1 MNRFLTNKKL
11 IILLISVIIFISL
24 LTLSLNT
31 SSNNRVQ
38 GVTNDFTAF
47 VGRIFSKPT
56 NAVMN
61 AFDSIEDVQHTFE
74 ENQILKR
81 DINKVYEK
89 DAEIATLKEENQQLK
104 NELDIES
111 TLSEYGSQTAN
122 VISRNPDQWVDNL
135 VIDAGSNSGVKVDM
149 PVMSQNGLIGIIS
162 EVNHSSSK
170 VTLLTNIDASSNR
183 VSAQI
188 ITTGESSD
196 DEEESSE
203 AVYGIISEYRQESEE
218 LLMTQVTTD
227 ENINEGDLVSTS
239 GLGGLFPSGLLI
251 GTVKEIALDNQGL
264 GQIIYIDPATDFN
277 TVRVVTVVEREA
289 ETIKDDSFEEGDE
302 E

>member
-31 SSNNRVQ
+31 SSNNVVQ
-38 GVTNDFTAF
+38 GVANDFTAF
-47 VGRIFSKPT
+47 VSRIISKPT
-56 NAVMN
+56 NAVLK
-61 AFDSIEDVQHTFE
+61 AFDSIEEVQYTFE

-81 DINKVYEK
+81 EINTVYEK
-89 DAEIATLKEENQQLK
+89 DAEIATLKEENEQLK
-104 NELDIES
+104 NELDVDS
-111 TLSEYGSQTAN
+111 TLSEYSTQTAN

-135 VIDAGSNSGVKVDM
+135 VIDVGSNSGVKVDM

-188 ITTGESSD
+188 ITENSEND
-196 DEEESSE
+196 DENDSG
-203 AVYGIISEYRQESEE
+203 AVYGIISEYRLESEE

-227 ENINEGDLVSTS
+227 ENISEGDIVSTS

-264 GQIIYIDPATDFN
+264 GHIIYIDPATDFN
-277 TVRVVTVVEREA
+277 TIRVVTVVEREA
-289 ETIKDDSFEEGDE
+289 ETINDDSFEEGE
-302 E
+302 EE